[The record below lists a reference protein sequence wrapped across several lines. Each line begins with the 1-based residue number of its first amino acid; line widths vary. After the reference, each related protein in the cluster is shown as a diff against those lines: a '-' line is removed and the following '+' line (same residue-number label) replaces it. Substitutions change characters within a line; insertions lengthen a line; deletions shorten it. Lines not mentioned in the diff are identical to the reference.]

1 MTVFPYPKLNLP
13 EASLRLR
20 REENS
25 GRVQVFDPLR
35 GKWIV
40 LTPEEWVR
48 QNFVNMLVYVKGYYK
63 GRMANEVC
71 LTLNETARRCDT
83 VIFNEYRQPLMI
95 VEYKAPD
102 IPITQRVFDQIA
114 RYNMVLHA
122 RFLAVSNGLNHYC
135 CEIDYST
142 GSYRFLKDIP
152 PFTGG

>member
-25 GRVQVFDPLR
+25 GRIQVFDPLR

-48 QNFVNMLVYVKGYYK
+48 QNFVNMLVNVKGYYK

-83 VIFNEYRQPLMI
+83 VIFNE
-95 VEYKAPD
+95 
-102 IPITQRVFDQIA
+102 
-114 RYNMVLHA
+114 
-122 RFLAVSNGLNHYC
+122 
-135 CEIDYST
+135 
-142 GSYRFLKDIP
+142 
-152 PFTGG
+152 